1 MLGVRRKVV
10 RRVTTGVVAVAL
22 VSLPTTAEASPEAP
36 TQEQDQA
43 GDDRSPIERAMVG
56 LESLSPSGIGTTL
69 GELHAE
75 VTRQLELLG
84 TAQAAVASANAT
96 LADADS
102 ALSEVRFRIEETTG
116 ASDAVV
122 VEAFMNPPSSDALEV
137 LSAETMEDA
146 TVKQALLNMQADDA
160 ADQLQA
166 YEDALADLEVLE
178 GQQEDAH
185 DAAEAARS
193 EAEAALADLEAAT
206 DEEARF
212 VQQVQ
217 AAVAQAQTQVP
228 TDPAAAEAF
237 MARLAEITAQ
247 MDEARETREI
257 AAAQAAI
264 EAEHQRRLAVGD
276 MFCPV
281 DGPVS
286 FTNSWGATRSGGR
299 VHKGVDMMAARGT
312 PTVAPVSGEVQH
324 RGSSLG
330 GLSWYVYGDNGN
342 MYYGTHLSG
351 YENQGAGWVQA
362 GTVIGYV
369 GDTGNARGTPHL
381 HFEVHPGG
389 GAAVNPYPYVA
400 EACR

>member
-10 RRVTTGVVAVAL
+10 RRATTTIVVVAL
-22 VSLPTTAEASPEAP
+22 VWLPTT
-36 TQEQDQA
+36 DQA
-43 GDDRSPIERAMVG
+43 SDDRSPVERAMVG
-56 LESLSPSGIGTTL
+56 IDNLSVGSVNATL

-75 VTRQLELLG
+75 ISRQLELVG
-84 TAQAAVASANAT
+84 SAQAAVATANAT

-102 ALSEVRFRIEETTG
+102 ALNEVRFRIEETTG

-137 LSAETMEDA
+137 LTAETMEDA
-146 TVKQALLNMQADDA
+146 TVKQALLNMQADA
-160 ADQLQA
+160 AAEQLQS
-166 YEDALADLEVLE
+166 YEDALADLGGLE
-178 GQQEDAH
+178 EQQEAALA
-185 DAAEAARS
+185 AAEAARS
-193 EAEAALADLEAAT
+193 EAQAALDDLTAAT
-206 DEEARF
+206 SSEAQF
-212 VQQVQ
+212 VTQVQ
-217 AAVAQAQTQVP
+217 AALAQAQSQVP
-228 TDPAAAEAF
+228 TDPAEAEAY
-237 MARLAEITAQ
+237 MARLNEIAAA
-247 MDEARETREI
+247 MEEARETREI

-264 EAEHQRRLAVGD
+264 EAERNRRISIGALL
-276 MFCPV
+276 CPV

-286 FTNSWGATRSGGR
+286 FTDTWGAARSSGR
-299 VHKGVDMMAARGT
+299 RHQGVDMLASRGT
-312 PTVAPVSGEVQH
+312 PTVAPVSGDVQH

-351 YENQGAGWVQA
+351 YENQGIGHVEAGM
-362 GTVIGYV
+362 VIGYV

>member
-10 RRVTTGVVAVAL
+10 RRATTAVVAVAL
-22 VSLPTTAEASPEAP
+22 VSLPTTAGASPEVP

-43 GDDRSPIERAMVG
+43 SDDEAPGQRAMVG
-56 LESLSPSGIGTTL
+56 LDSLSASTVDATL

-75 VTRQLELLG
+75 ITRQLELLG
-84 TAQAAVASANAT
+84 AAQAGVATANAA

-102 ALSEVRFRIEETTG
+102 ALNDVRFRIEETTG

-137 LSAETMEDA
+137 LTAETMEDA
-146 TVKQALLNMQADDA
+146 TVKQALLHMQADDA
-160 ADQLQA
+160 AEQLQA
-166 YEDALADLEVLE
+166 YEDALADLAVLE
-178 GQQEDAH
+178 DQQESAL
-185 DAAEAARS
+185 ATAEAARS
-193 EAEAALADLEAAT
+193 EAEAALEDLEAAT
-206 DEEARF
+206 GEQALF
-212 VQQVQ
+212 VSQVQ
-217 AAVAQAQTQVP
+217 AALAQAQTQVP
-228 TDPAAAEAF
+228 TDPAEAAAY
-237 MARLAEITAQ
+237 MTRLGEIAAAMEQ
-247 MDEARETREI
+247 ARETREI

-264 EAEHQRRLAVGD
+264 EAERQRRLRVGA
-276 MFCPV
+276 MMCPV
-281 DGPVS
+281 DGPVH
-286 FTNSWGATRSGGR
+286 FTDTWGAARSGGR
-299 VHKGVDMMAARGT
+299 SHQGVDMLAARGT

-342 MYYGTHLSG
+342 MYYGTHLSA
-351 YENQGAGWVQA
+351 YENQGVGWVEA

-389 GAAVNPYPYVA
+389 GAAVNPYPYVV

>member
-10 RRVTTGVVAVAL
+10 RRATTTIVVVAL
-22 VSLPTTAEASPEAP
+22 VWLPTTAEASPGAP
-36 TQEQDQA
+36 AQEPDQA
-43 GDDRSPIERAMVG
+43 SDDRSPGERAMVG
-56 LESLSPSGIGTTL
+56 IDNLSVGSVNATL

-75 VTRQLELLG
+75 ISRQLELVG
-84 TAQAAVASANAT
+84 SAQAAVATANAT

-102 ALSEVRFRIEETTG
+102 ALNEVRFRIEETTG

-137 LSAETMEDA
+137 LTAETMEDA
-146 TVKQALLNMQADDA
+146 TVKQALLNMQADA
-160 ADQLQA
+160 AAEQLQN
-166 YEDALADLEVLE
+166 YEDALADLGGLE
-178 GQQEDAH
+178 EQQEAALA
-185 DAAEAARS
+185 AAEAARS
-193 EAEAALADLEAAT
+193 EAQAALDDLTAAT
-206 DEEARF
+206 SSEAQF
-212 VQQVQ
+212 VTQVQ
-217 AAVAQAQTQVP
+217 AALAQAQTQVP
-228 TDPAAAEAF
+228 TDPAEAEAY
-237 MARLAEITAQ
+237 MARLNEIAAA
-247 MDEARETREI
+247 MEEARETREI

-264 EAEHQRRLAVGD
+264 EAERNRRISIGALL
-276 MFCPV
+276 CPV

-286 FTNSWGATRSGGR
+286 FTDTWGAARSSGR
-299 VHKGVDMMAARGT
+299 RHQGVDMLASRGT
-312 PTVAPVSGEVQH
+312 PTVAPVSGDVQH

-351 YENQGAGWVQA
+351 YENQGIGHVEAGM
-362 GTVIGYV
+362 VIGYV